1 MRLNTDF
8 KEFLNI
14 LEQYRVEYLLIGGYA
29 VNVHGYVRA
38 TGDMDI
44 FVSMSP
50 ENATRVA
57 QALHEFGFQ
66 EVTPDM
72 FTTPS
77 SMVRMGVAPVKLEVT
92 NFIDGVTFEECY
104 MNRLRV
110 TVDGI
115 EVNIINLV
123 DLRRNKLAS
132 GRKKDLADLE
142 NLPEA

>member
-1 MRLNTDF
+1 
-8 KEFLNI
+8 
-14 LEQYRVEYLLIGGYA
+14 
-29 VNVHGYVRA
+29 
-38 TGDMDI
+38 
-44 FVSMSP
+44 
-50 ENATRVA
+50 
-57 QALHEFGFQ
+57 
-66 EVTPDM
+66 
-72 FTTPS
+72 
-77 SMVRMGVAPVKLEVT
+77 MVRMGVAPVKLEVT